1 MPDRVAARPRGVAL
15 LGGGVIGGGWAARF
29 VLNGVDVRLFDP
41 DPEAARRKVGAM
53 LDNARRAYRKLT
65 LAPLPAEGELTLV
78 RSVEEAV
85 EGVDFVQES
94 APEREDVK
102 RALLAAACRAAG
114 PGVVFASST
123 SGLLPSRLQA
133 DMEHPE
139 RLTVGHPFNPVYLL
153 PLVELCG
160 GERTS
165 SDTVERA
172 AAVYRSVGMWPL
184 VLRKEIEGFVAD
196 RLLEA
201 LWREALWLVRDD
213 VATVEEID
221 DAIRY
226 GAGLRWSFLGTFLT
240 YRIAGGEAG
249 MRHFMAQFGPT
260 LRLPWT
266 KLTDVP
272 ELTDGLIDKIVA
284 QSDAQAGDRSIRQL
298 EELRDD
304 CLVAVMQGLRT
315 HRFGAGAV
323 LDDYERALLDA
334 GHPKV
339 MADDDGELSAPL
351 RLHSARV
358 LSEWVDY
365 NGHAHESRY
374 LQVFGDASDALLR
387 YLGID
392 AAYLAAGGSYYTAE
406 THLSHLRE
414 ASAGDSLEV
423 TTQVLGFDE
432 KRLHLFHEL
441 HRSGDDVLLATAEQM
456 LLHVDTTA
464 GRAHPARPEIVTR
477 IAKLAAAHAILPQP
491 ERAGR
496 AIGIPAPTNQE

>member
-1 MPDRVAARPRGVAL
+1 MADQATARPRSVAL

-29 VLNGVDVRLFDP
+29 LLNGVDVRLFDP
-41 DPEAARRKVGAM
+41 DREAARRVDAM
-53 LDNARRAYRKLT
+53 LHNARRAYRRLT

-78 RSVEEAV
+78 DSPEEAIA
-85 EGVDFVQES
+85 GVDFVQES
-94 APEREDVK
+94 APEREGVK
-102 RALLAAACRAAG
+102 RAVLAAACRAAD
-114 PGVVFASST
+114 PDVVFGSST

-133 DMEHPE
+133 DMGHPE
-139 RLTVGHPFNPVYLL
+139 RLVVGHPFNPVYLL
-153 PLVELCG
+153 PLVEVCG

-165 SDTVERA
+165 PATLERA
-172 AAVYRSVGMWPL
+172 AAVYRSVGMRPL
-184 VLRKEIEGFVAD
+184 VVRKEVEGFVAD

-201 LWREALWLVRDD
+201 LWREALWLVSDD

-221 DAIRY
+221 DAIRF
-226 GAGLRWSFLGTFLT
+226 GAGLRWSFMGTFLT

-249 MRHFMAQFGPT
+249 MRHFMRQFGPA

-266 KLTDVP
+266 KLMDVP
-272 ELTDGLIDKIVA
+272 ELTDGLLDKIVE
-284 QSDAQAGDRSIRQL
+284 QSDAQAGHHTIRQL

-323 LDDYERALLDA
+323 LADYERALFDA
-334 GHPKV
+334 GNPTV
-339 MADDDGELSAPL
+339 MADGDDLSRPL
-351 RLHSARV
+351 RLHTARV
-358 LSEWVDY
+358 PPEWVDY

-387 YLGID
+387 YIGID
-392 AAYLAAGGSYYTAE
+392 AAYLAAGASYYTVE
-406 THLSHLRE
+406 THLSLLRE
-414 ASAGDSLEV
+414 ASAGHRLHV

-441 HRSGDDVLLATAEQM
+441 YRSGDDVLLAAAEQM
-456 LLHVDTTA
+456 FLHVDTTE
-464 GRAHPARPEIVTR
+464 GRARPAPPEILAR
-477 IAKLAAAHAILPQP
+477 IAKLAAGHAALPPP

-496 AIGIPAPTNQE
+496 AIGIPADRS